1 MRKKKSR
8 PVDLAAPPTAAVRKT
23 SPGASGDGTLIV
35 VELGAEW
42 PAPLANGALVRRV
55 LAQLDGETP
64 AAFAERLASSLD
76 GLFGRGVTLG
86 MVAFSC
92 NERVD
97 AGAEAAR
104 RKALGI
110 ALGAMAANKSG
121 KAYLT
126 APLRSSGRLRHALS
140 ALARGLHD
148 EWRTAGL
155 EVTVDFADER
165 PAAPEATPFAFTARV
180 A

>member
-1 MRKKKSR
+1 MRKKKSQ
-8 PVDLAAPPTAAVRKT
+8 PAQVPPAGPAETT
-23 SPGASGDGTLIV
+23 SHGEGALIV

-42 PAPLANGALVRRV
+42 PARLADVARARRV
-55 LAQLDGETP
+55 LAQMDGETP
-64 AAFAERLASSLD
+64 AAFAERVANSVD
-76 GLFGRGVTLG
+76 GLFGRGVALG
-86 MVAFSC
+86 IVALSC
-92 NERVD
+92 NERID

-104 RKALGI
+104 RKTLGI
-110 ALGAMAANKSG
+110 ALGSMATSRSG

-140 ALARGLHD
+140 GLAQGLHE

-155 EVTVDFADER
+155 EVSVDFGEEHAV
-165 PAAPEATPFAFTARV
+165 APESAPFSFTARV